1 MNNIA
6 KIRAGLELKRKTLA
20 QLSGVP
26 ERTIMELEQGG
37 GDDVSVVVLEKL
49 AAAMNVKVEDF
60 FVTPE
65 QTEYVVAVKNLESN
79 TNGIKKAL
87 RKNVELLAKE
97 LWERSEMTDE
107 ERFKIAGAISDYAA
121 MLLKV
126 DSIDEYIR
134 EEK

>member
-1 MNNIA
+1 
-6 KIRAGLELKRKTLA
+6 
-20 QLSGVP
+20 
-26 ERTIMELEQGG
+26 ME
-37 GDDVSVVVLEKL
+37 K
-49 AAAMNVKVEDF
+49 
-60 FVTPE
+60 
-65 QTEYVVAVKNLESN
+65 LESN

-97 LWERSEMTDE
+97 LLEHSEMTDE
-107 ERFKIAGAISDYAA
+107 DRFKIAGAISDYAA

>member
-6 KIRAGLELKRKTLA
+6 KIRNELQLKRKTLA
-20 QLSGVP
+20 QLSGIS
-26 ERTIMELEQGG
+26 EKEILKLEE
-37 GDDVSVVVLEKL
+37 GDDEDVSVVVFEKL

-65 QTEYVVAVKNLESN
+65 QTEYVVAVRNLESN

-87 RKNVELLAKE
+87 RKNVELLAQE
-97 LWERSEMTDE
+97 LWEHPEMTDE
-107 ERFKIAGAISDYAA
+107 KRFKIAGAISDYAA

>member
-26 ERTIMELEQGG
+26 EKTIMELEQGG

-107 ERFKIAGAISDYAA
+107 KRFKIAGAISDYAA